1 MFAPGGRG
9 YKRLR
14 TGAGLGILAAMS
26 GGVVMWDFDGTL
38 ATRPG
43 LWSTCLLE
51 VLDEHAPGH
60 GASRDELRAAL
71 RDGFPWHRAS
81 EPHPELCEPDAWWAS
96 LDPLL
101 GRAFSVGG
109 VETAQHARL
118 AQVFRAR
125 FVDGSVGWE
134 AFADSRPALAATAQA
149 GWRNVILSNHV
160 PELAG
165 LVDAL
170 GLADLVEE
178 IFTSALIGYDKPHPE
193 AFRHALRACGE
204 PARRWMVGDNPVAD
218 VAGAQ
223 ALGIPAL
230 LIRTEGGEPDA
241 LAAAQRVIDG

>member
-1 MFAPGGRG
+1 
-9 YKRLR
+9 
-14 TGAGLGILAAMS
+14 MS
-26 GGVVMWDFDGTL
+26 DGVVMWDFDGTL

-43 LWSTCLLE
+43 LWSTCVLE

-60 GASRDELRAAL
+60 RASRDELRAAL

-81 EPHPELCEPDAWWAS
+81 EAHLDLCEPDAWWAS

-101 GRAFSVGG
+101 CRAFGVAG
-109 VETAQHARL
+109 VEAGRHVDLAR
-118 AQVFRAR
+118 AVRAR

-134 AFADSRPALAATAQA
+134 AFADSGPALQATAEA

-160 PELAG
+160 PELEA

-170 GLADLVEE
+170 GLSDLVEHV
-178 IFTSALIGYDKPHPE
+178 FSSALIGYDKPHPE
-193 AFRHALRACGE
+193 AFRHALRECGD
-204 PARRWMVGDNPVAD
+204 PVRRWMVGDNPVAD

-241 LAAAQRVIDG
+241 LAAAQLVIAT